1 MFFFLPLGTTRPC
14 WRTPYYLYGLIA
26 LNGVV
31 FLVQLADPELLP
43 PGFVP
48 GQPTLAGALAS
59 AFMHVGI
66 MHLAGN
72 MLFLWLFG
80 SLTEDVFGPRLMLG
94 VYFASHLGALALDAL
109 ISVAFSPSDLATP
122 CVGASG
128 AIAGI
133 MGLAAVCFLQTK
145 VRVWYFVT
153 FYFRVRAGT
162 TEIAAPVFVGLWV
175 AWELLQGLLST
186 GLDVPSDTAHW
197 AHIGGF
203 AVGLAAALALRLRHR
218 VVYTDL
224 VGGRRPLT
232 SRTEGYA
239 QMADLKRIVEKQPQD
254 GEAWY
259 SLGRAREVSGLS
271 GDAAEAYRR
280 AVEIFLR
287 ERRTAQVAKAY
298 AGLKE
303 HAGLF
308 SLPGPLLFPLALALE
323 REGRMADAFEVFR
336 RVATVAPDSP
346 EADTALI
353 RAGDI
358 ARGLPRRRK
367 LAEQCY
373 QALLRDYPDS
383 RWRGRAM
390 MGLREMETAPSPGEE
405 VSEEPED
412 EGRESGSRFDH
423 LERYPTDRGQ
433 RPE

>member
-1 MFFFLPLGTTRPC
+1 LFFFLPLGTTRPC
-14 WRTPYYLYGLIA
+14 WRTPYYLYGLMA

-31 FLVQLADPELLP
+31 FLVQLADPKLLP

-48 GQPTLAGALAS
+48 GQPTLAGLLAS
-59 AFMHVGI
+59 AFMHAGI
-66 MHLAGN
+66 VHLAVN

-94 VYFASHLGALALDAL
+94 VYAASHLGALALHAL
-109 ISVAFSPSDLATP
+109 IAVAFSSADLARP

-145 VRVWYFVT
+145 VRVWYFVV

-162 TEIAAPVFVGLWV
+162 AEIAAPVFVGLWV
-175 AWELLQGLLST
+175 AWELVQGLLVTWLS
-186 GLDVPSDTAHW
+186 VPSGAAHW

-203 AVGLAAALALRLRHR
+203 AVGVAAALVLRLRHR

-224 VGGRRPLT
+224 VEGRKPVT
-232 SRTEGYA
+232 SQMEGFA
-239 QMADLKRIVEKQPQD
+239 QMGELKRMVEKQPQD
-254 GEAWY
+254 GDAWY
-259 SLGRAREVSGLS
+259 SLGRAREVSGRS

-280 AVEIFLR
+280 ALEIFLR
-287 ERRTAQVAKAY
+287 ERRTAEVTKAY

-308 SLPGPLLFPLALALE
+308 SLAGPLLFPLALALE
-323 REGRMADAFEVFR
+323 RAGRLADAFEVFR
-336 RVATVAPDSP
+336 RVAVVAPDSS

-358 ARGLPRRRK
+358 ARGVPRLRK

-390 MGLREMETAPSPGEE
+390 MRLREMETAPSPSEE
-405 VSEEPED
+405 VSEEPD
-412 EGRESGSRFDH
+412 DQGRDSGSRFDH
-423 LERYPTDRGQ
+423 LERYPTDPKQ